1 MARIVD
7 HSQEIINATDE
18 AIYNALYIIGAKAAD
33 YAAGKAPVDTGLLKN
48 SMTFAMSGEEPI
60 LKKYSSDDGKK
71 EGEYSGA
78 VPKDE
83 MMAVYVGT
91 NVEYAPSVEYG
102 HKTRSGKTVKGKP
115 FLKPAIE
122 NHMDEYKNIL
132 ETELKM

>member
-1 MARIVD
+1 
-7 HSQEIINATDE
+7 
-18 AIYNALYIIGAKAAD
+18 
-33 YAAGKAPVDTGLLKN
+33 
-48 SMTFAMSGEEPI
+48 MTFAMSGEEPI
-60 LKKYSSDDGKK
+60 LKKYSSDDGEK

-91 NVEYAPSVEYG
+91 NVEYAPDIEYG

>member
-33 YAAGKAPVDTGLLKN
+33 YAAGLAPVDTGLLKN

-60 LKKYSSDDGKK
+60 LKKYSSDDGEK

-91 NVEYAPSVEYG
+91 NVEYAPHIEYG

-122 NHMDEYKNIL
+122 NHMDEYKHIL
-132 ETELKM
+132 EEELKM